1 MNKPSK
7 PTVIIKIPILLCVL
21 FVIDVSSCE
30 KEYKEEIFNDKYIII
45 YGQWKHI
52 ETIGGWNG
60 AIRNTTEY
68 TLNIYPIGKFSAPN
82 IENGKILI
90 IEQTESQLRIRFE
103 PQLETT
109 GEKYINF
116 NGNDT
121 MYVNDSCLD
130 CYSSLYIRNPE

>member
-1 MNKPSK
+1 MNKFFSL
-7 PTVIIKIPILLCVL
+7 TIIKKISILSCVL
-21 FVIDVSSCE
+21 FIVGIYSCE

-60 AIRNTTEY
+60 GMRNTTEY
-68 TLNIYPIGKFSAPN
+68 TLNIYPIGKFSAPD
-82 IENGKILI
+82 IENGKITI
-90 IEQTESQLRIRFE
+90 IEQTESQLRVRFE
-103 PQLETT
+103 PQIGNA

-130 CYSSLYIRNPE
+130 CYSSLFLRKPE